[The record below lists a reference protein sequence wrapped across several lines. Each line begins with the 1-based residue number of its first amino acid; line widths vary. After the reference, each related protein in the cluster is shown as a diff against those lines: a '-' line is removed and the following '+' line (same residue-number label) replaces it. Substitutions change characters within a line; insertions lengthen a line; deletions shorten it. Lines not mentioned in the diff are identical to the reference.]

1 MKRLDFATTM
11 VESQSYVGEQALEYI
26 LACFLKN
33 KTADVPGVRIVT
45 DIVKSAFVAKL
56 AGVDLVGCGNNC
68 TFTPTGTLTAS
79 EVELAPCTMYIN
91 IELCYRD
98 LVGIWNG
105 LQSGNLNTQDLG
117 TDFNRALLEV
127 LTSTMSESFEN
138 VIWNGSTTAATG
150 KTLTGCTCAV
160 AGIDAGITTNKLHI
174 TGVTITKANVV
185 GYVDELMA
193 KLPVCVLENMET
205 VNIWMNPKTA
215 LYYKQA
221 LMALGLNTPND
232 SPLLIYDGVKIN
244 VIGKIKDNAMYA
256 FNPDNLAIG
265 VGAMDNFSSVS
276 ILDMRVH
283 TLDNSIRAAIQ
294 GKVDVKLIYEAEA
307 VKLGTA

>member
-138 VIWNGSTTAATG
+138 VIWN
-150 KTLTGCTCAV
+150 
-160 AGIDAGITTNKLHI
+160 
-174 TGVTITKANVV
+174 
-185 GYVDELMA
+185 
-193 KLPVCVLENMET
+193 
-205 VNIWMNPKTA
+205 
-215 LYYKQA
+215 
-221 LMALGLNTPND
+221 
-232 SPLLIYDGVKIN
+232 
-244 VIGKIKDNAMYA
+244 
-256 FNPDNLAIG
+256 
-265 VGAMDNFSSVS
+265 
-276 ILDMRVH
+276 
-283 TLDNSIRAAIQ
+283 
-294 GKVDVKLIYEAEA
+294 
-307 VKLGTA
+307 